1 MIKFLDNKIGLG
13 QMLAKEKEKKAI
25 CVAVSISCYGVAN
38 AVKNLLR

>member
-13 QMLAKEKEKKAI
+13 QMLAKKKKKTI
-25 CVAVSISCYGVAN
+25 CVVVSISCYIYVN

>member
-13 QMLAKEKEKKAI
+13 QMLAKKKKKKAI
-25 CVAVSISCYGVAN
+25 CVVVSISCYVYVN

>member
-13 QMLAKEKEKKAI
+13 QMLAKKKTI
-25 CVAVSISCYGVAN
+25 CVVVSISCYIYVN